1 LNAYTDSVNAA
12 TEEERKAA
20 VKRHLAS
27 VRAHVD
33 ELALRRYH
41 KLNTLDTP
49 DFVVMF
55 VPIEPAF
62 LTALHEDEGLWRYA
76 YEKEVLLVGPTTL
89 LFVIR
94 IVDNLW
100 QQELQAR
107 SVQDVM
113 NRGAELYDKFVGF
126 VSDLEAVGKSLRGA
140 ELSYSGAMKKLSEGR
155 GNLIRQVELLK
166 GLGVRTG
173 KSLPRNL
180 LDAAGAEET
189 ELALTADATAADT
202 SNQPE

>member
-1 LNAYTDSVNAA
+1 VNAV
-12 TEEERKAA
+12 TEDERKAA

-27 VRAHVD
+27 VRSHID
-33 ELALRRYH
+33 GLALRRYH
-41 KLNTLDTP
+41 KLSALESL

-55 VPIEPAF
+55 IPIEPAF
-62 LTALHEDEGLWRYA
+62 LSALHEDESLWRYA

-113 NRGAELYDKFVGF
+113 NRGTALFEKFVGF
-126 VSDLEAVGKSLRGA
+126 VTDLEAIGKGLRNA
-140 ELSYSGAMKKLSEGR
+140 DQSYTSAMKKLSEGP
-155 GNLIRQVELLK
+155 GNLIRQVEMLK
-166 GLGVRTG
+166 QLGIRTS

-180 LDAAGAEET
+180 LDNAGIEDGCEGAG
-189 ELALTADATAADT
+189 LALAANADEPVAA
-202 SNQPE
+202 E